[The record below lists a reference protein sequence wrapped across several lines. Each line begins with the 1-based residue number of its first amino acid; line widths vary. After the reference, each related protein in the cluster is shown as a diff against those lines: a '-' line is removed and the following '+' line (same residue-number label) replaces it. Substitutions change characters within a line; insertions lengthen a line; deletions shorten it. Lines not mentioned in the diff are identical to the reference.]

1 MDQNLI
7 NIGFM
12 LIGALFAWILRTVW
26 EAIRDLKTDIKEISN
41 EVHADY
47 VRRDDFNIAISRIEN
62 ICNKIFDKLDNKVD
76 K

>member
-7 NIGFM
+7 NLGFM

-26 EAIRDLKTDIKEISN
+26 EAIRDLKIDVKEIST
-41 EVHADY
+41 EVHTDY

>member
-7 NIGFM
+7 NLGFM

-26 EAIRDLKTDIKEISN
+26 EAIRDLKTDVKEISN

-47 VRRDDFNIAISRIEN
+47 VRRDYFNIAISRIEN